1 MQYQAFDGLSRRI
14 ERLERECR
22 LWRLAGGFTI
32 LVTVVLAACGAA
44 SRPMNEVE
52 LERLVIKSKENGAG
66 TITLSAIDGFPSLTF
81 ASEGREKISLTIPQG
96 GAPTISFVDA
106 GKGGL
111 MFGLSRNGAP
121 VVNFYDG
128 NQRRRI
134 SLGIFPGVG
143 PMISLLDEKN
153 KVISK
158 SP

>member
-1 MQYQAFDGLSRRI
+1 MQLQALDALACRI

-22 LWRLAGGFTI
+22 LWRRAGGFAV
-32 LVTVVLAACGAA
+32 LVALVLAACGAA
-44 SRPMNEVE
+44 TRPATEVE
-52 LERLVIKSKENGAG
+52 LERLVIKSKENSHG
-66 TITLSAIDGFPSLTF
+66 TITLSAVDGFPSLTF
-81 ASEGREKISLTIPQG
+81 ASEGQDKISLTIPKE
-96 GAPTISFVDA
+96 GAPTFSFVDD

-128 NQRRRI
+128 SRRRRI
-134 SLGIFPGVG
+134 SLGIFPNVG

-153 KVISK
+153 KIISK